1 MKSLVN
7 VIGILLI
14 VFGVVSLGY
23 HGYEYTTR
31 EKVAQLGDIQVTQE
45 RTKVVYFSPLA
56 GGISLAVGLVL
67 LVFVRRQ

>member
-1 MKSLVN
+1 MKTLVN

-14 VFGVVSLGY
+14 IFGIVSLAY

-31 EKVAQLGDIQVTQE
+31 EQVAQLGNIQVTQE
-45 RTKVVYFSPLA
+45 TTKVVYFSPLV

-67 LVFVRRQ
+67 LIFSRRN

>member
-7 VIGILLI
+7 IVGIVLVAFGIL
-14 VFGVVSLGY
+14 SLGY

-45 RTKVVYFSPLA
+45 KTKVVYFSPIA
-56 GGISLAVGLVL
+56 GGVALAAGLVL
-67 LVFVRRQ
+67 LVFFRKQ